1 MIAFS
6 VFVALIIL
14 LWALTMWALHIEFRA
29 QRYCDRAKPE
39 SCRGPVV
46 DHDYVAFWRSGAK
59 AAPANSRGYASADLR
74 HTGGPTR
81 DSAAS

>member
-6 VFVALIIL
+6 IFLALIVL

-29 QRYCDRAKPE
+29 QRYRDRAKPE
-39 SCRGPVV
+39 SCRGPVA
-46 DHDYVAFWRSGAK
+46 DHDYVAFWRGGAM
-59 AAPANSRGYASADLR
+59 AAPADGCGYGSADKR
-74 HTGGPTR
+74 YTGGPTA